1 MNVKMG
7 EIQVSKSPGTKLV
20 APGLGSC
27 IALIMYDSV
36 CKAAGL
42 AHIVLPDSTCYNKP
56 NLLLGK
62 YADIA
67 VPNLLDQMYR
77 LGARKNNIVTKIA
90 GGAQMFSFEK
100 GSNVLNIGLRN
111 TIAVKSALNKEGLSI
126 QASNTGGTKGRTVQI
141 DVLTG
146 NAYVKIIGQQE
157 IEF

>member
-1 MNVKMG
+1 
-7 EIQVSKSPGTKLV
+7 
-20 APGLGSC
+20 
-27 IALIMYDSV
+27 
-36 CKAAGL
+36 
-42 AHIVLPDSTCYNKP
+42 
-56 NLLLGK
+56 LLGK